1 MLTIPQT
8 MQAAIL
14 TGRNH
19 LEVQE
24 VPTPKPGPME
34 VLLKVESCACCST
47 DVALMNK
54 PLPGQPPY
62 GDFIPGHEYAG
73 IVSALGEGVDE
84 FTVGDRVAVEAHLG
98 CMRCKNCRR
107 GNYTACLNYGTAKH
121 RANGMTSNG
130 GFAQF
135 VINNINTV
143 HPIPDQIDFNEA
155 ALITNLGCVLYG
167 FETIGGYVAGNQVV
181 VIGPGP
187 LGLISSQV
195 AKALGAEKVY
205 LIGTRASR
213 LNKGAKTGADRLIN
227 IHEENAVETIL
238 KETNGIGADLVVESS
253 GASDAP
259 MMAIKMAK
267 PMGKILMLGLPH
279 EPVLVDFED
288 LLMKNKSIHTV
299 RGEGWSNVARAVSL
313 VGSGKVTLK
322 PYVTH
327 TFPLDE
333 ITTAFETFVKRIDGA
348 VKVIVK
354 SNE

>member
-1 MLTIPQT
+1 MSTVPET
-8 MQAAIL
+8 MKAAIL
-14 TGRNH
+14 MGRNH
-19 LEVQE
+19 LKVRE
-24 VPTPKPGPME
+24 VPVPRPGPME

-47 DVALMNK
+47 DVALMDK

-62 GDFIPGHEYAG
+62 GNFIPGHEYAG
-73 IVSALGEGVDE
+73 IVAALGEGVDE
-84 FTVGDRVAVEAHLG
+84 FRVGDRVAVEAHLG
-98 CMRCKNCRR
+98 CMRCKNCRV

-130 GFAQF
+130 GFAHY

-143 HPIPDQIDFNEA
+143 HPIPNHIDFNEA

-167 FETIGGYVAGNQVV
+167 FETIGGYVAGNQVA

-195 AKALGAEKVY
+195 AKALGAEKVF

-213 LNKGAKTGADRLIN
+213 LSKGAETGADRLIN
-227 IHEENAVETIL
+227 IHEENAVEVVL
-238 KETNGIGADLVVESS
+238 KETNGIGTDLVVESS

-267 PMGKILMLGLPH
+267 PMGKILMLGMPH

-313 VGSGKVTLK
+313 LGSGKVTLK

-327 TFPLDE
+327 TFPLNE
-333 ITTAFETFVKRIDGA
+333 ITTAFETFVKRIEGA
-348 VKVIVK
+348 VKVVVK
-354 SNE
+354 PNE